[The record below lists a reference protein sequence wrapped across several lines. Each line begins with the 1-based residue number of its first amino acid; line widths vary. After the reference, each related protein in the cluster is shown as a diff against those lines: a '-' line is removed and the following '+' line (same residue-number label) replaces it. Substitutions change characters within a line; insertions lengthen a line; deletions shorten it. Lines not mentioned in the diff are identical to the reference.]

1 MVRQALLNL
10 ALNAIDAMPSG
21 GTLALRARS
30 VEEQQV
36 QIDVVDSGIGIK
48 PEHLG
53 RIFDLYFTTR
63 EQGSGL
69 GLSMVYRTV
78 QLHDGTIEV
87 ESTPGRGASFR
98 LRLPRA

>member
-1 MVRQALLNL
+1 
-10 ALNAIDAMPSG
+10 MPSG
-21 GTLALRARS
+21 GTLTLRARP
-30 VEEQQV
+30 VEAQQV
-36 QIDVVDSGIGIK
+36 QIDVLDTGAGIA

-53 RIFDLYFTTR
+53 KIFDLYFTTR

-87 ESTPGRGASFR
+87 ESSPGRGATFR
-98 LRLPRA
+98 VRLPRA